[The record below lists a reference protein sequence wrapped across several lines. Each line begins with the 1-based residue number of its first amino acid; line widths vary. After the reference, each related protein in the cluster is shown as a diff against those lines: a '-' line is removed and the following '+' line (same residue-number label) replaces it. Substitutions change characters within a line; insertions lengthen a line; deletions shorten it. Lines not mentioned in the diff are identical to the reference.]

1 MSVHLFFKRYTDTVK
16 LFMYNTK
23 SLYILGL
30 DEFYLYTVFKL
41 YSCPDCKLIYSES
54 VQKLFYD
61 LDTIK
66 LSKNS
71 LKVLMEHF
79 STYFRNK
86 YLHKVLKET
95 LFKDSFITGRI
106 SLIKQAIPQREH
118 TCVCSIQTKLQSD
131 VTFYPKEAVV
141 SFASYFCDQFYK

>member
-1 MSVHLFFKRYTDTVK
+1 MSVHLFWKRYTDTVK
-16 LFMYNTK
+16 IFMYNTK
-23 SLYILGL
+23 LVYILGL

-54 VQKLFYD
+54 DQNLFYA
-61 LDTIK
+61 LDKIK

-95 LFKDSFITGRI
+95 LFKDSFITERI
-106 SLIKQAIPQREH
+106 SLIKQAISQREH
-118 TCVCSIQTKLQSD
+118 ICVCSIQTKLQSD
-131 VTFYPKEAVV
+131 VTFYPKDSVV